1 MTTSPTI
8 EDQIKTAAEV
18 RTASLAMAQGDYSD
32 AVAAINRRFVETAV
46 RPAVELNMT
55 IGDIAKL
62 AGVRRVR
69 IHELVR
75 MVEGR

>member
-1 MTTSPTI
+1 MPAPPTI
-8 EDQIKTAAEV
+8 EDQIRTAAQV
-18 RTASLAMAQGDYSD
+18 RTASLAMAQGEYSD

-46 RPAVELNMT
+46 RPAVELEMT

-75 MVEGR
+75 MVEAR